1 MADEEKQQ
9 AEGAEPKKGKSNLIL
24 ILAIALV
31 VALGGGFAVWKF
43 VLSGDDAKAD
53 TQAEEQ
59 EGKIAGD
66 DGDSDEPFEW
76 IMTPLD
82 PFIVNLFDG
91 EGVRYL
97 KVKIE
102 MQIKDIHLENI
113 RKMIPQVRNSLI
125 ILLSSKKYSEIGS
138 IEGKVRLRQEILYR
152 LHRILGEGKV
162 KDVYFT
168 DFVVQ

>member
-1 MADEEKQQ
+1 MADEEKESTV
-9 AEGAEPKKGKSNLIL
+9 AVEPKKGSNNLMLIV
-24 ILAIALV
+24 ILAVV
-31 VALGGGFAVWKF
+31 VALGGGFALWKF
-43 VLSGDDAKAD
+43 VLAGGDTQSGGGNGAKAGEEVDADAAVD
-53 TQAEEQ
+53 TSF
-59 EGKIAGD
+59 D
-66 DGDSDEPFEW
+66 W
-76 IMTPLD
+76 IMLPLD

-102 MQIKDIHLENI
+102 IQIKENLRDEI
-113 RKMIPQVRNSLI
+113 KRMIPQVRNSLI
-125 ILLSSKKYSEIGS
+125 ILLSSKKYAEIGS

>member
-1 MADEEKQQ
+1 MADEEKEP
-9 AEGAEPKKGKSNLIL
+9 AEGAGSKKGKSKLIL
-24 ILAIALV
+24 IIVIALV

-43 VLSGDDAKAD
+43 VLSSDDANGEV
-53 TQAEEQ
+53 QAEGQ
-59 EGKIAGD
+59 EGKTVGDAGKPE
-66 DGDSDEPFEW
+66 EPFEW
-76 IMTPLD
+76 IMTLLD

-102 MQIKDIHLENI
+102 IQIKDIHQEDI
-113 RKMIPQVRNSLI
+113 KKMIPQVRNSLI
-125 ILLSSKKYSEIGS
+125 ILLSSKKYTEIGS

>member
-1 MADEEKQQ
+1 MADEEKESTV
-9 AEGAEPKKGKSNLIL
+9 AVEPKKGNNNLLLIV
-24 ILAIALV
+24 ILAVA
-31 VALGGGFAVWKF
+31 VALGGGFALWKF
-43 VLSGDDAKAD
+43 VL
-53 TQAEEQ
+53 
-59 EGKIAGD
+59 AGD
-66 DGDSDEPFEW
+66 DSQDGDQTKARTGEGVEDNSAADMLYEW
-76 IMTPLD
+76 IMLPLD

-102 MQIKDIHLENI
+102 IQIKENLREDIK
-113 RKMIPQVRNSLI
+113 KMIPQVRNSLI
-125 ILLSSKKYSEIGS
+125 ILLSSKKYAEIGS